1 MSQPR
6 ISVFASL
13 ANGNAVP
20 TRVIQ
25 GANTLQARTSHYIAV
40 DTVRDEL
47 VVPNPFAQAI
57 LFFRAGASGD
67 EAPIRIIQ
75 GPKTLLNAPDNVAVD
90 AARREIFVAQFPTD
104 SILVFRS
111 DVGGDVAPIR
121 ILRGSQTKLD
131 RPIRVDVDPLN
142 EVMAVTTASAILI
155 FSRTDQGNV
164 APRWVLSGPEVGL
177 GARYGTRDV
186 RLFPQGK
193 KIIATAS
200 RGGQPRRGES
210 GGEEIGAQRF
220 VGVWNYG
227 DTGNVAPWAVL
238 NTTPTTKLA
247 GNHLGLNPEAAELL
261 VGGNGVI
268 RVYRLPEVFS
278 PSRLTEAGIERR

>member
-20 TRVIQ
+20 SRVIQ
-25 GANTLQARTSHYIAV
+25 GAKTLQARTSHYIAV
-40 DTVRDEL
+40 DAVRDEL

-57 LFFRAGASGD
+57 LFFRGGASGD

-90 AARREIFVAQFPTD
+90 STRREIFVAQFPTD

-111 DVGGDVAPIR
+111 DVGGDVEPIR
-121 ILRGSQTKLD
+121 ILRGPQTKLD
-131 RPIRVDVDPLN
+131 RPIRVEVDPVNNLL
-142 EVMAVTTASAILI
+142 AVTTNSAIVI
-155 FSRTDQGNV
+155 FNRTDQGDV
-164 APRWVLSGPEVGL
+164 APRWVLSGPNAGV

-186 RLFPQGK
+186 KLFPAGK
-193 KIIATAS
+193 KILATAS
-200 RGGQPRRGES
+200 RGREQRPGES
-210 GGEEIGAQRF
+210 GGEEIGAQRL

-227 DTGNVAPWAVL
+227 DNGNVTPWAVL
-238 NTTPTTKLA
+238 NATPTTKLA
-247 GNHLGLNPEAAELL
+247 GSHLGLNPEAAELL

-268 RVYRLPEVFS
+268 RVYRLPEIF
-278 PSRLTEAGIERR
+278 RRAN